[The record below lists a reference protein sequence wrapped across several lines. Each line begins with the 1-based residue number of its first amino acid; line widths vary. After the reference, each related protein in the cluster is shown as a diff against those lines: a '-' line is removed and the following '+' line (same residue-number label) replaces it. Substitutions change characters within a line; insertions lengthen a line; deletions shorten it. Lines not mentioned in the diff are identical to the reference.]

1 MASGVARHL
10 AIAWRGLSASL
21 RGHPVSV
28 YLNHIGEREPLCL
41 SESELS
47 DLELAISK
55 FIMRGFSGQASRG
68 CVRVIERADP
78 PGSAG
83 WQPGQVPPGC
93 RA

>member
-1 MASGVARHL
+1 
-10 AIAWRGLSASL
+10 
-21 RGHPVSV
+21 VSV
-28 YLNHIGEREPLCL
+28 YLIHIGEREPLCL

-47 DLELAISK
+47 DLELSISK

-78 PGSAG
+78 PAG
-83 WQPGQVPPGC
+83 GWKPGQVPPRC